1 MYSKEQL
8 FGNNVWLM
16 TIVKDVNIGYLSLEH
31 FQVLMFY
38 LQFELVQYID

>member
-16 TIVKDVNIGYLSLEH
+16 TIVKDVNIGCLSLEH
-31 FQVLMFY
+31 FQVLIFY